1 MGKSQSNF
9 QNRTIFRVPLI
20 AGNKNIYATSQ
31 NNIKTLKQNTMIKIE
46 RQTVTLESG
55 TNRNG
60 AIAVKASYNILSLRD
75 LINEVPI
82 GETWKD
88 SDSKDLPKILIEFH
102 TPESVDAFIRCLE
115 VIKRN
120 LQNPYGLYPSA
131 C

>member
-1 MGKSQSNF
+1 
-9 QNRTIFRVPLI
+9 
-20 AGNKNIYATSQ
+20 
-31 NNIKTLKQNTMIKIE
+31 MIKIE
-46 RQTVTLESG
+46 GQTVTLESG

-82 GETWKD
+82 GETWED

-102 TPESVDAFIRCLE
+102 STESVDAFIRCLE

-120 LQNPYGLYPSA
+120 LQNPYGLYPFA